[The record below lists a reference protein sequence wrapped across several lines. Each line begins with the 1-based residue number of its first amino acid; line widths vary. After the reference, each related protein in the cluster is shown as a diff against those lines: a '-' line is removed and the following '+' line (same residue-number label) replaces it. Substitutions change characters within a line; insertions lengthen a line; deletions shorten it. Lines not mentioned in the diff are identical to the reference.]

1 MCKQFIKSLMTVIL
15 CFLLI
20 GCTKKEN
27 HEQENIRPVIG
38 VVTKSKSSEYWMTV
52 VSGMQTAA
60 DDLDMKVVFLSP
72 DTESKKEVQDRLMES
87 LIVNQID
94 VLAVSPIDSYSR
106 PDYIGK
112 AKERDIPIVS
122 LDTRF
127 ENMEIPYIGID
138 NELVGYEL
146 GKELAGQMG
155 HQGEAGI
162 IAGDLRQSGHR
173 QRVEGFLRY
182 METEDKIRIVFTES
196 GYANLQMSEKKV
208 KEIFEKYP
216 DVGGIFATSAVTA
229 LGIAQEIDGNR
240 VKIVTVDEQKDV
252 IDAVEQGR
260 IAAFADQSGYEIG
273 LKTIQY
279 IDRMLRGEAQETELL
294 LPVHIVTK
302 ENLPEYT
309 SDSQEAAP

>member
-15 CFLLI
+15 CFLLL

-27 HEQENIRPVIG
+27 YEQENIRPVIG

-72 DTESKKEVQDRLMES
+72 DTESKKEVQDRLVES
-87 LIVNQID
+87 LLVNQID
-94 VLAVSPIDSYSR
+94 VLAVSPIDSYSE
-106 PDYIGK
+106 PDYIGQ
-112 AKERDIPIVS
+112 AKERDTPIVS

-127 ENMEIPYIGID
+127 EETEIPYIGID

-155 HQGEAGI
+155 HQGEVGI

-279 IDRMLRGEAQETELL
+279 IDQMLRGEAQETELL

-302 ENLPEYT
+302 ENLPEYI

>member
-1 MCKQFIKSLMTVIL
+1 MCKQFIKSLMTVLL

-27 HEQENIRPVIG
+27 YEQENIRPVIG

-72 DTESKKEVQDRLMES
+72 DTESKKEVQDRLVES

-94 VLAVSPIDSYSR
+94 VLAVSPIDSYSM

-127 ENMEIPYIGID
+127 ENTEIPYIGID

>member
-1 MCKQFIKSLMTVIL
+1 MCKQFIKSLMTVLL

-27 HEQENIRPVIG
+27 YEQENIRPVIG

-52 VSGMQTAA
+52 VSGMQTVA

-279 IDRMLRGEAQETELL
+279 IDRMLRGEAQETDLL

-302 ENLPEYT
+302 ENLLEYL

>member
-1 MCKQFIKSLMTVIL
+1 MCKQFIKSLMTVLL

-27 HEQENIRPVIG
+27 YEQENIRPVIG

-52 VSGMQTAA
+52 VSGMQTVA

-72 DTESKKEVQDRLMES
+72 DTESKKEVQDRLVES

-94 VLAVSPIDSYSR
+94 VLAVSPIDSYSM

-127 ENMEIPYIGID
+127 ENTEIPYIGID